1 MLDLLLIVI
10 KSLSYMYMQ
19 GTFQLVVDV
28 YDYRYNTLL
37 LIDAV
42 FIEPSYFEVNDTF
55 TNQYSE
61 DGIYGRASITLSFD
75 VYCYGHNCSLLYCT
89 PTERYTCNTNGEH
102 VCTGNLYVP
111 PDCLV
116 ECTPTERYTCN
127 TNGEHVCTGN
137 LYVPPDCLV
146 ECTPTSVHTECDSNG
161 NRICSREFY
170 IPPSCTEVCVDRDD
184 INGHYYCSSNGS
196 RTCLDNY
203 YGNTC
208 TVNCEGQEG
217 QSSCDE
223 NGTLV
228 CEDGYYGNN
237 CTVNCEGQEGQSSCD
252 ENGTLVCED
261 GYYGDNCSVYCFGRD
276 ESTGHYECD
285 IVTGDK
291 VCLEGFKNPTKN
303 CTERKL

>member
-1 MLDLLLIVI
+1 M

-55 TNQYSE
+55 TNQYTE
-61 DGIYGRASITLSFD
+61 VGIYGRASITLSFD
-75 VYCYGHNCSLLYCT
+75 VYCSDNYYGHNCSLLHCS
-89 PTERYTCNTNGEH
+89 PTERYTCNANGEH
-102 VCTGNLYVP
+102 VCTGNFYVP

-116 ECTPTERYTCN
+116 ECTPTN
-127 TNGEHVCTGN
+127 
-137 LYVPPDCLV
+137 
-146 ECTPTSVHTECDSNG
+146 ECDSNG

-170 IPPSCTEVCVDRDD
+170 IPPYCTDVCVDRDD
-184 INGHYYCSSNGS
+184 IDGHYYCSSNGS
-196 RTCLDNY
+196 KTCLDNY

-208 TVNCEGQEG
+208 TVNCEGQER
-217 QSSCDE
+217 
-223 NGTLV
+223 
-228 CEDGYYGNN
+228 
-237 CTVNCEGQEGQSSCD
+237 QSSCD

-291 VCLEGFKNPTKN
+291 ICLEGFRNPTKN